1 MLARAARPAA
11 RRAALGPLRR
21 VAGSQRA
28 MAAGFTPPKY
38 HTDFAPDL
46 VVEGIPDDPLSQP
59 KVYEKEIWDNPDML
73 LPERMELW
81 YDDGSAEPEFY
92 YDHEWPVTNGEAVR
106 DLAIAFTLVL
116 GGIGARPDAT
126 RTCHA
131 HSQH

>member
-73 LPERMELW
+73 LRGCEGPRHCLRSRTFATMFGERMRPVDPPFDLKREHGLPEG
-81 YDDGSAEPEFY
+81 DDDDEEEE
-92 YDHEWPVTNGEAVR
+92 DDE
-106 DLAIAFTLVL
+106 
-116 GGIGARPDAT
+116 
-126 RTCHA
+126 
-131 HSQH
+131 